1 VRIDPI
7 MDPGAARAGSAA
19 AARDIVD
26 TGDADPD
33 DAAMTSRSAMDMV
46 TEALG
51 GKVISETPRES

>member
-1 VRIDPI
+1 